1 VTDAAGYSRDALRKA
16 YVDAWT
22 KARAGSPL
30 TPLEALLA
38 DVVALHPEYHATIE
52 DLEDTLGH
60 EQSAA
65 GDAENPFLHLGLHVA
80 VREQLA
86 IDRPPGVAAI
96 HRRAIARFGDA
107 HAADHLLAD
116 ALGRTLWEAQRAGT
130 TPDERRYLA
139 LARAALER

>member
-1 VTDAAGYSRDALRKA
+1 MTEPGGYSRDALRKA
-16 YVDAWT
+16 YVEAWA
-22 KARAGSPL
+22 KARAGVPL
-30 TPLEALLA
+30 SPLEALLA
-38 DVVALHPEYHATIE
+38 DVIALHPEYHATIE

-60 EQSAA
+60 AGNAA

-96 HRRAIARFGDA
+96 HRRAIAILGDA

-116 ALGRTLWEAQRAGT
+116 ALGRTLWEAQRAGLA
-130 TPDERRYLA
+130 PDERRYLA
-139 LARAALER
+139 LARSALER

>member
-1 VTDAAGYSRDALRKA
+1 MTDAGGYSRDALRKA
-16 YVDAWT
+16 YVDAWA
-22 KARAGSPL
+22 KGRAGAPL
-30 TPLEALLA
+30 TALEALLV
-38 DVVALHPEYHATIE
+38 DVVALHPEYHATLADPE
-52 DLEDTLGH
+52 DAIGH
-60 EQSAA
+60 ERSAT
-65 GDAENPFLHLGLHVA
+65 GDTENPFLHLGLHVA

-86 IDRPPGVAAI
+86 IDRPPGVVEI

-130 TPDERRYLA
+130 APDERRYLA